1 MKKSLKIALVGALL
15 FTGSSC
21 ATHSA
26 HTSNLK
32 SQNTQVI
39 LSQDNFIVRERIQG
53 KASATYVFGLGGLSK
68 KSLLESARANM
79 YENAN
84 LEGGS
89 KALINE
95 TFSVKNSFFFFFW
108 KNQVNVSADIVEFT
122 K

>member
-1 MKKSLKIALVGALL
+1 MKNSLKFALIGALL
-15 FTGSSC
+15 LTGTSC

-26 HTSNLK
+26 YTGNLK

-39 LSQDNFIVRERIQG
+39 LSQDNFKVGERIQG
-53 KASATYVFGLGGLSK
+53 EAKATYVFGLGGLSK
-68 KSLLESARANM
+68 KSLVESARSNM
-79 YENAN
+79 YQNAN

-108 KNQVNVSADIVEFT
+108 KHQVNVSADVVEFT